1 MDTKKPKV
9 KKVKPFINEERIQ
22 NIEEHI
28 SYLEEKLD
36 KVLIRMG
43 L

>member
-9 KKVKPFINEERIQ
+9 KKQNLLLLEERIQ

-28 SYLEEKLD
+28 SYLEKKLD
-36 KVLIRMG
+36 KVLVRMG

>member
-9 KKVKPFINEERIQ
+9 KKTKPS
-22 NIEEHI
+22 IEENRI
-28 SYLEEKLD
+28 KEIEQSIAYLEDKLD
-36 KVLIRMG
+36 KVLLRMG